1 VPSTQ
6 HPLDLTATIRTPE
19 NIQFEYRLAGPF
31 RRLPALV
38 IDFVVR
44 MMLIAAIYTVVVLF
58 AGFFG
63 FVAGAGSIA
72 DFGFFLAMVADFL
85 LMWFYGAFF
94 ETYWNGQTPGKW
106 ASRIRV
112 MSVDGRPVNGFQ
124 ATVRNLLRPAD
135 FIVGILFMLFTERL
149 QRLGD
154 LAAGTMVVSNER
166 SWVPT
171 KVKLEDPRIRSLS
184 EYIPPGFRLTPTLAK
199 AIALYAERR
208 LRIPVGR
215 RMELAQTL
223 AAPLLKR
230 FDFRDDT
237 SPDLL
242 LCAIYYREFVCKD
255 LFASE
260 KIDRGTLKSSSP
272 IDRTVGD
279 GSLGVAAVPLVK
291 EPAQS
296 PFNQHATSLTGG
308 S

>member
-1 VPSTQ
+1 
-6 HPLDLTATIRTPE
+6 
-19 NIQFEYRLAGPF
+19 
-31 RRLPALV
+31 
-38 IDFVVR
+38 
-44 MMLIAAIYTVVVLF
+44 
-58 AGFFG
+58 
-63 FVAGAGSIA
+63 
-72 DFGFFLAMVADFL
+72 
-85 LMWFYGAFF
+85 
-94 ETYWNGQTPGKW
+94 
-106 ASRIRV
+106 
-112 MSVDGRPVNGFQ
+112 
-124 ATVRNLLRPAD
+124 
-135 FIVGILFMLFTERL
+135 
-149 QRLGD
+149 
-154 LAAGTMVVSNER
+154 
-166 SWVPT
+166 
-171 KVKLEDPRIRSLS
+171 
-184 EYIPPGFRLTPTLAK
+184 
-199 AIALYAERR
+199 
-208 LRIPVGR
+208 
-215 RMELAQTL
+215 MELAQTL